1 MANGSVTRVTV
12 GSQDWSRGV
21 NSNLAPT
28 QASAE
33 NPNGLPL
40 NALAWGN
47 NISVRGGCIS
57 PRKGWI
63 RLASFQPGIGLH
75 QESKLYFPDSAFP
88 YIISQIGGRTF
99 RVRVDTDNSIDEIT
113 IPGNPN
119 PADRDQAW
127 MAQGEQF
134 MVIQDGLSLPLI
146 WDGVFLRRSAGPSQV
161 LGVVA
166 GAAVAPAVG
175 SQVLIFLTGPYAGTT
190 NQTVILNGNTY
201 LATDGVDFIDLLRAV
216 AGTTYNTGDVV
227 PAGTIVTA
235 PGLPEMRTLAPFT
248 VPLVGNVAQDIPV
261 DEVPPGTTGSI
272 NVDVNGD
279 IDSWTI
285 PNTGLPPPGANQ
297 VYLVNLTDIPGDPIA
312 VNATISSIAEIPT
325 AEPMVYY
332 MGRLWLA
339 LGREYLAGD
348 IVRGP
353 SGTTPYEY
361 RDSIL
366 KMTENTYLAL
376 GGTFIVPTN
385 AGNIRALAF
394 PANLNTALG
403 EGQLLV
409 FTREQIYSVNVVPT
423 RAAWATLSEPIQRV
437 AQINFGTTSDR
448 SIVGVNGDL
457 FFQSPD
463 GIRSFIQAIRDF
475 DQWGDVAIS
484 VEEQRAIEANDRS
497 LLRFGSGIDFNNRLL
512 QTCLPYLTD
521 VGVAHRGLMPLNF
534 DLISTLASSLPPAW
548 EGLNEGLAILR
559 VLKGDFGGRQRAFA
573 LVRGQSGAIEVW
585 ELTDF
590 AQEDENLSG
599 DSRISWRFETPSYTW
614 SKPFELKEL
623 DTLEI
628 WLDRLYG
635 NVEFAVEFRP
645 DQWPCFEPWTKWIE
659 CAPRNSCE
667 DCGILLP
674 CEYPEQIYPMQ
685 YRATIVLPKPPTRC
699 ATSQSRPLHLGY
711 SFQFRISIKGH
722 CRIRGLMVHAFPKDK
737 APYLSVTAPCSSAGC

>member
-1 MANGSVTRVTV
+1 MANGSVTRITI
-12 GSQDWSRGV
+12 GSTDWSRGV
-21 NSNLAPT
+21 NSNVSPT

-47 NISVRGGCIS
+47 NITMRGGGIS
-57 PRKGWI
+57 PRKGWL

-75 QESKLYFPDSAFP
+75 QESKLYTPDGQFP

-119 PADRDQAW
+119 PPDRDQAW

-146 WDGVFLRRSAGPSQV
+146 WDGVFMRRSAGNPQT
-161 LGVVA
+161 LGVIGV
-166 GAAVAPAVG
+166 AAVAPAVG
-175 SQVLIFLTGPYAGTT
+175 SPILLTLTAPFTGTAGQIVT
-190 NQTVILNGNTY
+190 LNGNTY
-201 LATDGVDFIDLLRAV
+201 SVTASNAFITLRNLFFGFVGSTFPTGTSIFEDAPDGSGLIVRTAAPF
-216 AGTTYNTGDVV
+216 VV
-227 PAGTIVTA
+227 PPQTTTVVVAIETPYAGA
-235 PGLPEMRTLAPFT
+235 
-248 VPLVGNVAQDIPV
+248 
-261 DEVPPGTTGSI
+261 
-272 NVDVNGD
+272 
-279 IDSWTI
+279 I
-285 PNTGLPPPGANQ
+285 PNDVGVGEVSADWRITAAGLPPPGANQ
-297 VYLVNLTDIPGDPIA
+297 VYLTNLTDTPGAAIA
-312 VNATISSIAEIPT
+312 VNALIGSIGEIPT

-353 SGTTPYEY
+353 SGTAPYQY

-463 GIRSFIQAIRDF
+463 GIRSFIQAVRDF

-484 VEEQRAIEANDRS
+484 VEEQRAIEGNDRA

-521 VGVAHRGLMPLNF
+521 VGVAHHGLMPLNF

-573 LVRGQSGAIEVW
+573 LARGQSGAIEVW
-585 ELTDF
+585 EITDY

-635 NVEFAVEFRP
+635 NVEFTVEFRP

-659 CAPRNSCE
+659 CAPRNNCE
-667 DCGILLP
+667 DCGVLLP

-737 APYLSVTAPCSSAGC
+737 QPYLSVTTPCSSAGC